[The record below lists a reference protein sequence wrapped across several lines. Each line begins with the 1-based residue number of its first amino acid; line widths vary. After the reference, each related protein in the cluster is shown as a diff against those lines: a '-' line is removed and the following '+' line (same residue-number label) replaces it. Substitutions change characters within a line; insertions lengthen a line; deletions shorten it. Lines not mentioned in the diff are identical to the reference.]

1 MIGAVV
7 VALCVGVVPAASAL
21 PPDDDRSG
29 VELVDLPDADKAEG
43 ENGGNLAEL
52 TTAEAEDPQEY
63 DPAKVTAPAGGTV
76 TEDIAGLT
84 PGELVPISQD
94 GVDLPVEVGAPESA
108 TTAEAAALEGAWQ
121 VSLAGQNELA
131 DTAIEGMALT
141 VTPPAGATGDAVIA
155 LDYTDFSELYGA
167 NWADRLSFVQYPS
180 CFLTTPDT
188 EGCSEPTEVST
199 DNVVEQTGTD
209 GDGQAVYERRI
220 LATMDVEVLAAGG
233 TSTEST
239 DTSTASS
246 ASTASASDE
255 GTVGNALYREQPEAR
270 LATLAAATAGSGSS
284 VLLATDSGS
293 GSKGDFSATPL
304 VSAGSWSAGGNSG
317 GFTYSYTLQTPTVPG
332 GPSPAVSFGY
342 NSQGVDGRT
351 SASNN
356 QPSWIGDGWEYN
368 AGSIT
373 RTYRSCR
380 DDRTDGNNTKKTSD
394 QCWGSYNAVMT
405 LGGTTTELVLPD
417 GADPTSDKWVTANG
431 DGSRVELI
439 KNTDLGNGDAD
450 GEYWRVTTRDGTQ
463 YYFGRHKLPGWASG
477 DPTTNSV
484 LSAPVAGNQSGEPC
498 YKSGDFAGS
507 FCDQAWR
514 WNLDYVVDTDG
525 NAMTMW
531 WERETNYYAKN
542 EKFKASVAYDRG
554 GYLKKIEYGLRTGAL
569 FGTPIAKVTFDV
581 DERCFKEGE
590 LACTEENFTSG
601 DFGKNRIWYDT
612 PADLYCAKGK
622 ECYVPVPTFWSRKR
636 LAQVTTWAQ
645 RTQGSTELSK
655 VDSFKLQQSLPADL
669 TDEGVALWLESITRT
684 GYDTEGEAIA
694 LNPVRFLANAQ
705 PMPNR
710 VKEGANDPNP
720 AFDRLRITRI
730 VSEYG
735 GETDITYKA
744 PEGAC
749 KTGSGFPDV
758 EDNTGLCFPVYWNPD
773 PDKETIDWFHKYVVE
788 KVQELPALTG
798 VDPVTTEYDYLGGAA
813 WALNQAEFSKKKTRT
828 YDQWRGFARVRT
840 YTGADSSTAYM
851 STEKGMTETRYFRGM
866 HGDKLPGDE
875 GTREVTVTD
884 SNGSTIAL
892 DKEPFAGRVA
902 ETLTYTKKGGS
913 LLTRDVDY
921 PTATVLATRT
931 RSGGIPALKAY
942 RVLDDHSISV
952 TNSSGTGD
960 DKRTWRVLKTSTEYE
975 DTYGLP
981 VKVESLGDT
990 DKGGDETCTEMSYVH
1005 NTDKHLIG
1013 LPRQTLTVAGTC
1025 GETPTAEDW
1034 TDGSRVA
1041 YDNGAYGDTPTSGS
1055 ATTTWAISGSGG
1067 SWTQDGKVAYD
1078 DYGRTT
1084 STTDAAGNVDKTAYT
1099 PSTGQVYQ
1107 VKTTNALN
1115 QSETTTLEPARG
1127 VSLKETDAN
1136 GHTTTFTYDALGRTT
1151 QAWAPTR
1158 STSKSPSAK
1167 FTYDT
1172 TIGQPVS
1179 VTTEALKDNGDYE
1192 ASTVIYDGLG
1202 RERQKQEPAVGK
1214 GRLITDVLYSANG
1227 TIAQTNN
1234 AYYDTGN
1241 PSTTLFEL
1249 DSDYQVPNATLYSY
1263 DGLGRT
1269 LTETPYL
1276 HGTESTAKQT
1286 RYVYGDDY
1294 STVIP
1299 PTGGAVQRSF
1309 SDAQGRTVRVDT
1321 FTDAARTEYRS
1332 TRYTYDWRGDQ
1343 VKAEDSE
1350 GNTWTWQY
1358 DARGRQTEAVDPDT
1372 GTTTTKYDVLNRPE
1386 TVTDE
1391 NATVWTKYDALS
1403 RPVEQRENSSTGTLL
1418 ASTEY
1423 DTLIGGVGLPTSQ
1436 TRYTDGMA
1444 YTTSVSGYTA
1454 DYQPLGKRIT
1464 LPESIATSYGLQKE
1478 YAYGFEYSESGRLES
1493 VNLPAVGTFPAEK
1506 LVLRYN
1512 EDGLPVSTSGQAWY
1526 TAQTSY
1532 SPYGQ
1537 VLRTASGEQP
1547 NRVWSTNLFDEATGE
1562 LQRSIVDRESTS
1574 DTTAVTGHRVNSR
1587 AYAYDPAGNV
1597 TSIADTSN
1605 SVTDR
1610 QCFTYDALGQL
1621 TEAWTAPSAC
1631 TAAGKTAAAPK
1642 YEDGTT
1648 NVTAANEGYW
1658 QSYEYDALGNR
1669 KKLVEHDPGLDT
1681 SKDATTTYSYGKEDG
1696 TQPHTLT
1703 GMSQTYKADSG
1714 AQVTK
1719 ATKLTYDDAGNT
1731 KTRTYDGSEQ
1741 ALDWTWDGQVAKIT
1755 GFGENGAGAW
1765 LGLANKCLDLAGAST
1780 TAGTALQLYSC
1791 NGSKAQKL
1799 RIDAPAGSSDA
1810 STGAL
1815 KVLGKCAVPSGGAT
1829 ANATPVVIADC
1840 TGAEG
1845 QKWTATAEGTLKHV
1859 SSGKCLDV
1867 GNSNSADGT
1876 DLQLYTCNSTAA
1888 QSWTPDKETK
1898 YVYGGDGARL
1908 MAISATERT
1917 LYLGEATISLNAN
1930 KTPAY
1935 TERYYSQPGA
1945 PTVMRHAQGSS
1956 AAELSAQVVD
1966 QNGTAY
1972 VNVALTS
1979 GNRVKF
1985 SKTDPFGVER
1995 SESTSWRS
2003 HRSYIGGD
2011 DDASSGLVHLG
2022 AREYDPTTGRFLS
2035 ADPVLDLAD
2044 PVQMNGYVY
2053 CENNPVTFADPS
2065 GLASEGGNGGDY
2077 GGPSASQESWAK
2089 KTLNTSIADVIMS
2102 VGWAALKDFVGWN
2115 DLVGCFSRGDL
2126 WACGSMVVGAIPW
2139 TKLGKIPG
2147 VLKAAAK
2154 IASAVS
2160 ALLKAKEK
2168 ARKIIEMAKK
2178 ARELARKAKEA
2189 KKRAAQRAA
2198 QLKKKAK
2205 EAATRQVKRAAHK
2218 TGNAVQKMQKA
2229 VAKKAEA
2236 KPRQTRAKEES
2247 SGGGGGSC
2255 SKEESNSFT
2264 PGTKVLM
2271 ADGTTKPI
2279 EKVENGDKV
2288 LATDP
2293 ETGETSVETVTAEIK
2308 GEGVKHLVKVTIA
2321 IGDAENGDE
2330 RTAELTATDGHPF
2343 WVPELGEWIDAE
2355 DLKAGQ
2361 WLRTSAGTYVQI
2373 TAIER
2378 WTATS
2383 ATVHNLT
2390 VSDLHTYYVVAG
2402 SAPVLVHNCGANTDG
2417 YYYRGVVEGHHSY
2430 DTAAQGRA
2438 VPRGTSTNMNV
2449 HSGGDGT
2456 DTIFTSWSDDFETAE
2471 FFAQNRGDE
2480 WIGRGVMLRIRVA
2493 SIDPAIGPSR
2503 NIQIHD
2509 GPYERF
2515 FEDEHLIVG
2524 EILADDISFDFGQT
2538 WTPVRRR

>member
-1 MIGAVV
+1 M

>member
-1 MIGAVV
+1 MIGSLT
-7 VALCVGVVPAASAL
+7 VALLVGALPAAYAL
-21 PPDDDRSG
+21 PPDNNRSG
-29 VELVDLPDADKAEG
+29 VDLVDLPASEKAKG
-43 ENGGNLAEL
+43 ENGGKLAEL
-52 TTAEAEDPQEY
+52 TTSEAEDPAEY

-76 TEDIAGLT
+76 TENLSGLV
-84 PGELVPISQD
+84 PGELVPVSQD
-94 GVDLPVEVGAPESA
+94 GVDLPVEVGAPEDA
-108 TTAEAAALEGAWQ
+108 TATEAAALEGAWQ
-121 VSLAGQNELA
+121 VSLAGQDELA

-141 VTPPAGATGDAVIA
+141 VTPPAEATGDAVIA

-167 NWADRLSFVQYPS
+167 NWADRLSFAQYPS

-188 EGCSEPTEVST
+188 EGCSEPTEVTT

-209 GDGQAVYERRI
+209 SDGRPVYERRI
-220 LATMDVEVLAAGG
+220 LATMDVESLAAGG
-233 TSTEST
+233 TSAEST
-239 DTSTASS
+239 DTASANTASNVG
-246 ASTASASDE
+246 ASDE
-255 GTVGNALYREQPEAR
+255 GTLSDAVYHQEPEAR
-270 LATLAAATAGSGSS
+270 LATLAAATVDGSGSS
-284 VLLATDSGS
+284 VLLATDSGT

-317 GFTYSYTLQTPTVPG
+317 AFTYSYTLQTPTVPG

-373 RTYRSCR
+373 RTYKSCR

-405 LGGTTTELVLPD
+405 LGGQTTELVLPD
-417 GADPTSDKWVTANG
+417 GAAPTGDKWVTANG
-431 DGSRVELI
+431 DGSRVELL
-439 KNTDLGNGDAD
+439 KNTDLGNGDGD

-498 YKSGDFAGS
+498 YKAGDFAGS

-525 NAMTMW
+525 NAMTLW
-531 WERETNYYAKN
+531 WEKETNYYAKN

-569 FGTPIAKVTFDV
+569 FATPIARVTFDV

-622 ECYVPVPTFWSRKR
+622 ECYVPVPTFWSRNR
-636 LAQVTTWAQ
+636 LSQVTTWAQ
-645 RTQGSTELSK
+645 RTQGSAALSK

-694 LNPVRFLANAQ
+694 LNPVRFLANSQ

-710 VKEGANDPNP
+710 VKEGSNDPNP
-720 AFDRLRITRI
+720 AFDRLRITRV

-735 GETDITYKA
+735 GETAITYKN
-744 PEGAC
+744 PTGAC

-758 EDNTGLCFPVYWNPD
+758 EDNTGLCYPVYWNPD

-798 VDPVTTEYDYLGGAA
+798 VDAVTTEYDYLDGAA

-828 YDQWRGFARVRT
+828 YDQWRGFSRVRT
-840 YTGADSSTAYM
+840 HTGTDSSTAYM
-851 STEKGMTETRYFRGM
+851 STERGMTETRYFRGM

-884 SNGSTIAL
+884 SNGTRIAF
-892 DKEPFAGRVA
+892 DEEPFAGRVS
-902 ETLTYTKKGGS
+902 ETLTYTKKDGS

-921 PTATVLATRT
+921 PVATVLATRT

-960 DKRTWRVLKTSTEYE
+960 DKRTWRVLKTSTTYE

-990 DKGGDETCTEMSYVH
+990 DKGDDETCTEMSYVH

-1013 LPRQTLTVAGTC
+1013 LPKQTLTTAGSC

-1034 TDGSRVA
+1034 MDGSRVA
-1041 YDNGAYGDTPTSGS
+1041 YDSGAYGGTPTSGS
-1055 ATTTWAISGSGG
+1055 ATTTWAVSGNGG
-1067 SWTQDGKVAYD
+1067 GWTQDGKVAYD
-1078 DYGRTT
+1078 DHGRTT
-1084 STTDAAGNVDKTAYT
+1084 STTDAAGNVDKTTYT
-1099 PSTGQVYQ
+1099 PSTGQVFE
-1107 VKTTNALN
+1107 VTTTNALE
-1115 QSETTTLEPARG
+1115 QSETTILEPARG

-1136 GHTTTFTYDALGRTT
+1136 GRTTTFTYDALGRTM

-1158 STSKSPSAK
+1158 STSKSASAK

-1179 VTTEALKDNGDYE
+1179 VTTEALTDEGDYDT
-1192 ASTVIYDGLG
+1192 STVIYDGLG

-1214 GRLITDVLYSANG
+1214 GRLITDILYSANG
-1227 TIAQTNN
+1227 TISQTNN
-1234 AYYDTGN
+1234 AYYATGDAT
-1241 PSTTLFEL
+1241 TTLFEL

-1299 PTGGAVQRSF
+1299 PSGGAVQRSF
-1309 SDAQGRTVRVDT
+1309 SDSLGRTARVDT
-1321 FTDAARTEYRS
+1321 FTNAARTEYRS
-1332 TRYTYDWRGDQ
+1332 TRYTYDWRGDR

-1358 DARGRQTEAVDPDT
+1358 DARGREVEAVDPDT
-1372 GTTTTKYDVLNRPE
+1372 GTATTKYDVLDRPE

-1403 RPVEQRENSSTGTLL
+1403 RPVEQRLDGENGTPL
-1418 ASTEY
+1418 ASTVY
-1423 DTLIGGVGLPTSQ
+1423 DTLTGGVGLPTSQ
-1436 TRYTDGMA
+1436 TRYTDGQP

-1464 LPESIATSYGLQKE
+1464 LPESVATSYGLQKE
-1478 YAYGFEYSESGRLES
+1478 YAYSFDYSESGRLES
-1493 VNLPAVGTFPAEK
+1493 VNLPSVGTLPSEK
-1506 LVLRYN
+1506 LVVRYN
-1512 EDGLPVSTSGQAWY
+1512 EDGLPVSTSGQEWY

-1537 VLRTASGEQP
+1537 VLRTASGEHP
-1547 NRVWSTNLFDEATGE
+1547 DRVWTTNLFDEATGE

-1610 QCFTYDALGQL
+1610 QCFTYDTLGQL
-1621 TEAWTAPSAC
+1621 TKAWTAPSSC
-1631 TAAGKTAAAPK
+1631 TAAGKTTAAPK
-1642 YEDGTT
+1642 YDDGTT

-1669 KKLVEHDPGLDT
+1669 KKLVEHDAGLDA
-1681 SKDATTTYSYGKEDG
+1681 SKDATTAYTYGKEDG
-1696 TQPHTLT
+1696 SQPHTLT
-1703 GMSQTYKADSG
+1703 GMSSTFKADSG

-1719 ATKLTYDDAGNT
+1719 ATTLTYDDAGNT
-1731 KTRTYDGSEQ
+1731 KSRTYDGDKQ
-1741 ALDWTWDGQVAKIT
+1741 ALDWTWDGQVEKIT
-1755 GFGENGAGAW
+1755 GFGENGSGAW
-1765 LGLANKCLDLAGAST
+1765 LGLAGKCLDLASGLT

-1799 RIDAPAGSSDA
+1799 RIDAPAGSSDP

-1815 KVLGKCAVPSGGAT
+1815 KIMGKCVVPSGGGT
-1829 ANATPVVIADC
+1829 ANGTAVVIADC
-1840 TGAEG
+1840 TGADA
-1845 QKWTATAEGTLKHV
+1845 QKWTATSAGALKHV
-1859 SSGKCLDV
+1859 SSGSCLDV
-1867 GNSNSADGT
+1867 PTSNSADGT
-1876 DLQLYTCNSTAA
+1876 DLQLYTCNSSVA
-1888 QSWTPDKETK
+1888 QSWVPDKETK

-1908 MAISATERT
+1908 MAVSATGRT
-1917 LYLGEATISLNAN
+1917 LYLGEATISLNAD

-1935 TERYYSQPGA
+1935 TERYYAQPGA
-1945 PTVMRHAQGSS
+1945 PTVMRHASGGGTS
-1956 AAELSAQVVD
+1956 ELSVQVAD

-1972 VNVALTS
+1972 VNVALAS
-1979 GNRVKF
+1979 GNKVMF
-1985 SKTDPFGVER
+1985 SRTDPFGVER
-1995 SESTSWRS
+1995 SENANWRS
-2003 HRSYIGGD
+2003 HRSYVGGN
-2011 DDASSGLVHLG
+2011 DDAAGGLVHLG
-2022 AREYDPTTGRFLS
+2022 AREYDPATGRFLS

-2065 GLASEGGNGGDY
+2065 GLMSEGGNDGYSGAPTA
-2077 GGPSASQESWAK
+2077 GQEAWAK
-2089 KTLNTSIADVIMS
+2089 QTLNTSVADVIMS

-2115 DLVGCFSRGDL
+2115 DVVGCFSRGDL
-2126 WACGSMVVGAIPW
+2126 WACGKMIVSAIPW
-2139 TKLGKIPG
+2139 GKLHKAPG

-2160 ALLKAKEK
+2160 ALWKAKER
-2168 ARKIIEMAKK
+2168 ARKVIEAAKK
-2178 ARELARKAKEA
+2178 ARELARKAREA
-2189 KKRAAQRAA
+2189 KRKAAARAA
-2198 QLKKKAK
+2198 QLKKQAQ
-2205 EAATRQVKRAAHK
+2205 EAATRQAKRAAQK
-2218 TGNAVQKMQKA
+2218 TGNTAQKA
-2229 VAKKAEA
+2229 QKAAARKTEAPRPQRKQAK
-2236 KPRQTRAKEES
+2236 AKEKS
-2247 SGGGGGSC
+2247 SGGGGGC
-2255 SKEESNSFT
+2255 STEDNSFT

-2279 EKVENGDKV
+2279 EKVKNGDKV

-2293 ETGETSVETVTAEIK
+2293 ETGETAVETVTAEIK
-2308 GEGVKHLVKVTIA
+2308 GEGVKNLVKVTIA
-2321 IGDAENGDE
+2321 LGNGE
-2330 RTAELTATDGHPF
+2330 KSGEKTTELTATDGHPF

-2355 DLKAGQ
+2355 DLKSGQ

-2390 VSDLHTYYVVAG
+2390 VSDLHTYYALAG
-2402 SAPVLVHNCGANTDG
+2402 ATPVLVHNCGGARFEVDSSGVATDLENPVTATVPYNRATHYG
-2417 YYYRGVVEGHHSY
+2417 GSQTNGPGGRAARAAGEGQPCPECRTTMTSGTAHAPVPEHDPPLVLHYYRGGGSAMNDAERRAYARNDGING
-2430 DTAAQGRA
+2430 AACQVCQRSQG
-2438 VPRGTSTNMNV
+2438 
-2449 HSGGDGT
+2449 
-2456 DTIFTSWSDDFETAE
+2456 AE
-2471 FFAQNRGDE
+2471 MAK
-2480 WIGRGVMLRIRVA
+2480 V
-2493 SIDPAIGPSR
+2493 SKAIKRYLG
-2503 NIQIHD
+2503 
-2509 GPYERF
+2509 
-2515 FEDEHLIVG
+2515 L
-2524 EILADDISFDFGQT
+2524 
-2538 WTPVRRR
+2538 